1 MVNFKLAR
9 GPNSLMGVAATPAEQ
24 DGTYVNKKAT
34 RAAAGATPC
43 VVIAAEDLMRDAS
56 PPSSSSSS
64 SSAPPPPPAGF
75 ALLHPSNPL
84 LARHGVDARDGR
96 GRVVLLTLQGGS
108 DCVVR
113 AVGCD
118 RVPPGRCA
126 LELETRYNLHV
137 AEDQEATFAPHV
149 VEDEEKHA
157 LADAEIELRLLRGG
171 GGRRGR
177 GGNGGG
183 GGGGGDEEEEEE
195 EENDDEEDTDDD
207 DDDDAL
213 VDVDGDAVAAHLS
226 ARLRDRWVCA
236 GEIIMI
242 DGGGGGGDDDAFPPM
257 RARVVSVNTLPATA
271 AATTL
276 GYHCFRGVARERTTF
291 IVHAEGDGERDDVVT
306 RGGGLVVANSKTR
319 ARDSVAAEAA
329 LAREVVRVTTSD
341 GETFPVHRRL
351 LRPCIA
357 LTRAIRDAGADG
369 PAVRC
374 VLLTRT
380 LVPIRPRPRGERRFL
395 RTFPGVS
402 LRSSLAFNP
411 DTPRR
416 LSTPLLTPFNS
427 TPTFAR
433 MERP

>member
-1 MVNFKLAR
+1 
-9 GPNSLMGVAATPAEQ
+9 MGTSH
-24 DGTYVNKKAT
+24 D
-34 RAAAGATPC
+34 
-43 VVIAAEDLMRDAS
+43 
-56 PPSSSSSS
+56 
-64 SSAPPPPPAGF
+64 
-75 ALLHPSNPL
+75 
-84 LARHGVDARDGR
+84 
-96 GRVVLLTLQGGS
+96 
-108 DCVVR
+108 
-113 AVGCD
+113 
-118 RVPPGRCA
+118 
-126 LELETRYNLHV
+126 
-137 AEDQEATFAPHV
+137 
-149 VEDEEKHA
+149 
-157 LADAEIELRLLRGG
+157 
-171 GGRRGR
+171 
-177 GGNGGG
+177 GGG
-183 GGGGGDEEEEEE
+183 GGGGVEEEEEE

-374 VLLTRT
+374 VLLTPVHWSPYDR
-380 LVPIRPRPRGERRFL
+380 V
-395 RTFPGVS
+395 GVVNAVS
-402 LRSSLAFNP
+402 
-411 DTPRR
+411 
-416 LSTPLLTPFNS
+416 
-427 TPTFAR
+427 
-433 MERP
+433 

>member
-1 MVNFKLAR
+1 
-9 GPNSLMGVAATPAEQ
+9 
-24 DGTYVNKKAT
+24 
-34 RAAAGATPC
+34 
-43 VVIAAEDLMRDAS
+43 
-56 PPSSSSSS
+56 
-64 SSAPPPPPAGF
+64 
-75 ALLHPSNPL
+75 
-84 LARHGVDARDGR
+84 
-96 GRVVLLTLQGGS
+96 
-108 DCVVR
+108 
-113 AVGCD
+113 
-118 RVPPGRCA
+118 
-126 LELETRYNLHV
+126 
-137 AEDQEATFAPHV
+137 
-149 VEDEEKHA
+149 
-157 LADAEIELRLLRGG
+157 
-171 GGRRGR
+171 
-177 GGNGGG
+177 
-183 GGGGGDEEEEEE
+183 
-195 EENDDEEDTDDD
+195 
-207 DDDDAL
+207 
-213 VDVDGDAVAAHLS
+213 
-226 ARLRDRWVCA
+226 
-236 GEIIMI
+236 MI

-380 LVPIRPRPRGERRFL
+380 LVPIRPRTRGERRFL